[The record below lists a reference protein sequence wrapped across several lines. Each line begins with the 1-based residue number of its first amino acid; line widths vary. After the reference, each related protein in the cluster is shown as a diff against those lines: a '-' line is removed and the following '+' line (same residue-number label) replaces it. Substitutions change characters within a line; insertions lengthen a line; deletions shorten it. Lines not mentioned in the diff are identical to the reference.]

1 MLKKLQDKWNVSGW
15 RLVLI
20 LITFAVAGSLTGY
33 AGKKIMGFTGIEAA
47 GIYIPIYV
55 VVVTLIWP
63 LMVIVISVPM
73 GQFVFFRGYLKKMGG
88 RIRGKRKDQ
97 MNKEQGETINVQ
109 RSMFNKQGANEQGTR
124 NMEQGITNKGQGEI
138 KNQKLEIRNHQLSTT
153 NEQRSTIN
161 GKPETGNQKRLAIF
175 ASGTG
180 SNTQQIID
188 YFTSPSVK
196 WHVTVSLIVCNKP
209 GAGVLQI
216 AQTKKINTLLIDR
229 ERFFYGDAY
238 LDVLHETKIE
248 LIVLAGFL
256 WKIPLPIIH
265 AFPKRII
272 NIHPALLPKY
282 GGKGMYGNKV
292 HEAVIEAGEK
302 KSGITIHYVDEHYDE
317 GDIIFQATC
326 DVLPADTPE
335 TLAQRIHKLEHKHYP
350 AVIERLIRNSPGK
363 KFHS

>member
-20 LITFAVAGSLTGY
+20 LVTFAVAGSLTGY

-47 GIYIPIYV
+47 EIYIPIYV

-63 LMVIVISVPM
+63 LMVIVVSVPM
-73 GQFVFFRGYLKKMGG
+73 GQFVFFRGYLKKMGR

-97 MNKEQGETINVQ
+97 MNKEQMNKEQGEMINGQ
-109 RSMFNKQGANEQGTR
+109 RSMFNVQTG
-124 NMEQGITNKGQGEI
+124 
-138 KNQKLEIRNHQLSTT
+138 
-153 NEQRSTIN
+153 
-161 GKPETGNQKRLAIF
+161 TGNQKRLAIF

-188 YFTSPSVK
+188 YFTSPAVK

-326 DVLPADTPE
+326 DVLPGDTPE

>member
-73 GQFVFFRGYLKKMGG
+73 GQFVFFRGYLKKMGR

-97 MNKEQGETINVQ
+97 MNKEQMNKEQGEMINGQ
-109 RSMFNKQGANEQGTR
+109 RSMFNVQTG
-124 NMEQGITNKGQGEI
+124 
-138 KNQKLEIRNHQLSTT
+138 
-153 NEQRSTIN
+153 
-161 GKPETGNQKRLAIF
+161 TGNQKRLAIF

-248 LIVLAGFL
+248 LIALAGFL

-326 DVLPADTPE
+326 DVLPGDTPE

>member
-73 GQFVFFRGYLKKMGG
+73 GQFVFFRGYLKKMGR

-97 MNKEQGETINVQ
+97 MNKEQMNKEQGEMINGQ
-109 RSMFNKQGANEQGTR
+109 RSMFKVQTG
-124 NMEQGITNKGQGEI
+124 
-138 KNQKLEIRNHQLSTT
+138 
-153 NEQRSTIN
+153 
-161 GKPETGNQKRLAIF
+161 TGNQKRLAIF

-248 LIVLAGFL
+248 LIALAGFL

-326 DVLPADTPE
+326 DVLPGDTPE